1 MSKGGKST
9 VLLGAGNEELL
20 LSVLLQAICDHFSP
34 DKETASRADDFIK
47 SDGFGVYVDAIAPSA
62 DADVLREV
70 ILSGKLTAEDFKE
83 NLKKNSEEK
92 NGNGKEESKGINVY

>member
-20 LSVLLQAICDHFSP
+20 LSVLLQAISDHFSP
-34 DKETASRADDFIK
+34 DKETAGRADDFIK

-83 NLKKNSEEK
+83 NLKKTAKKKTEMEK
-92 NGNGKEESKGINVY
+92 RRTRE